1 MVDFE
6 CSGNVGRPPGY
17 LLFSRATHAYP
28 DMFYKSEIVKMND
41 LTENGLTELNNGTFR
56 VQYSFTVNLTRY
68 ENGTN
73 FRCEV
78 LPDSY
83 FPAYMKSVTSNIRS
97 FNVNCK
103 YIYQCHFMYKL
114 LLVSAIVLSFQSCF
128 RRSSSGVLQPTFR
141 EQLMTVKRP
150 VVYTIID
157 AYCVLKRVSL
167 LYLKVLI
174 TIFFLKKYY
183 FFNEPIFIYF

>member
-1 MVDFE
+1 MISTELESNSYHEKAWPV
-6 CSGNVGRPPGY
+6 
-17 LLFSRATHAYP
+17 LFFHLYVYVN
-28 DMFYKSEIVKMND
+28 DFYKSFKEII
-41 LTENGLTELNNGTFR
+41 E
-56 VQYSFTVNLTRY
+56 
-68 ENGTN
+68 
-73 FRCEV
+73 
-78 LPDSY
+78 
-83 FPAYMKSVTSNIRS
+83 SNIRS

-103 YIYQCHFMYKL
+103 YIYQYHFMYKL